1 MIFIL
6 NRHCPLY
13 GLQSKKQLAEIL
25 HITDKKLLKGKTQ
38 DEINIYIATDP
49 KERLI
54 EAPSWSI
61 KKAQEIIKNLLM
73 KCDIPYYV
81 FSGVKGKSY
90 YDNAAIHKECKYM
103 YKTDISA
110 FFPNISRDLVHNFF
124 RFDLNTSPDVAKILT
139 DLCTVDISVPLETDE
154 AVNSFVKKKN
164 IRKHNHLC
172 TGSPASPVLSYLVNR
187 KMFDEMY
194 KIAKSNNL
202 FFSIYMDD
210 VFFSSQKWIPLKIR
224 EQILKV
230 LTKNGYNISARKV
243 VYYSEKDYKKVTG
256 VIVSPD
262 NKLKIPNKLKRKIV
276 TGFAKGKLTIK
287 EESLK
292 GMLVAANTIEKN
304 AFNGI
309 NRYIKEHQATE

>member
-38 DEINIYIATDP
+38 DEINIYIATEP

-54 EAPSWSI
+54 EAPSWPI
-61 KKAQEIIKNLLM
+61 KKAQEIIKNYLM

-90 YDNAAIHKECKYM
+90 YDNAAIHKECKFM

-110 FFPNISRDLVHNFF
+110 FFPNISRELVYNFF
-124 RFDLNTSPDVAKILT
+124 RFDLGTSSDVAKILT
-139 DLCTVDISVPLETDE
+139 DICTVDISSALETDE
-154 AVNSFVKKKN
+154 SVRSFVKKKK
-164 IRKHNHLC
+164 IRMTNHLC

-194 KIAKSNNL
+194 QIAQNNNL

-210 VFFSSQKWIPLKIR
+210 VFFSSKKWIALSIR
-224 EQILKV
+224 EQILKT
-230 LTKNGYNISARKV
+230 LTKNGYNIASRKV
-243 VYYSEKDYKKVTG
+243 VYYSDRDNKKVTG
-256 VIVSPD
+256 VIVSP
-262 NKLKIPNKLKRKIV
+262 NNQPKIPNKLKRKIV
-276 TGFAKGKLTIK
+276 KGFAKGKLTIK

-292 GMLVAANTIEKN
+292 GMLLAAKTIEKN
-304 AFNGI
+304 SFNGI
-309 NRYIKEHQATE
+309 NTFINNRK

>member
-38 DEINIYIATDP
+38 DEINIYIATEP

-54 EAPSWSI
+54 EAPSWQI
-61 KKAQEIIKNLLM
+61 KKAQDTIKNLLM
-73 KCDIPYYV
+73 KCDIPFYV

-90 YDNAAIHKECKYM
+90 YGNAAIHRECKYM

-110 FFPNISRDLVHNFF
+110 FFPNISRDLVYNFF
-124 RFDLNTSPDVAKILT
+124 RFDLSTSSDVAKILT
-139 DLCTVDISVPLETDE
+139 DICTVDISSALETDE
-154 AVNSFVKKKN
+154 VVRSFVAKKK
-164 IRKHNHLC
+164 IRKYNHLC

-194 KIAKSNNL
+194 QIAQNNNL
-202 FFSIYMDD
+202 FFSIYIDD
-210 VFFSSQKWIPLKIR
+210 VFFSSKKWIALPIR

-230 LTKNGYNISARKV
+230 LTKNGYNIASRKV
-243 VYYSEKDYKKVTG
+243 VYYSEKDNKKVTG
-256 VIVSPD
+256 VIVSP
-262 NKLKIPNKLKRKIV
+262 NNQLKIPNKLKRKIV
-276 TGFAKGKLTIK
+276 KGFSKGNFTIK
-287 EESLK
+287 EESLR
-292 GMLVAANTIEKN
+292 GMLLAAKTIEKN
-304 AFNGI
+304 SFSGI
-309 NRYIKEHQATE
+309 NTYINSKK

>member
-1 MIFIL
+1 M
-6 NRHCPLY
+6 NRHCSLY

-54 EAPSWSI
+54 EAPSYSI
-61 KKAQEIIKNLLM
+61 KKAQERIKNLLM

-81 FSGVKGKSY
+81 FSGIKGKSY
-90 YDNAAIHKECKYM
+90 YDNAAIHKESKYM

-110 FFPNISRDLVHNFF
+110 FFPNISRDLVYNFF
-124 RFDLNTSPDVAKILT
+124 RFDLNTSSDVAKILT
-139 DLCTVDISVPLETDE
+139 DICTVDISSALKTDE
-154 AVNSFVKKKN
+154 VVSSFVKKKK

-172 TGSPASPVLSYLVNR
+172 TGSPTSPVLSYLVNR

-194 KIAKSNNL
+194 EIAQNNNL

-210 VFFSSQKWIPLKIR
+210 VFFSSKKWIALPIR

-230 LTKNGYNISARKV
+230 LTKNGYNIAARKV
-243 VYYSEKDYKKVTG
+243 VYYSEKDNKKVTG

-262 NKLKIPNKLKRKIV
+262 NHLKVPNKLKRKIV
-276 TGFAKGKLTIK
+276 EGFAKGKLTVK

-292 GMLVAANTIEKN
+292 GMLVAAKTIDKN
-304 AFNGI
+304 SFNGI
-309 NRYIKEHQATE
+309 NSYMNQRK

>member
-38 DEINIYIATDP
+38 DEINIYIATEP

-54 EAPSWSI
+54 EAPSWQI
-61 KKAQEIIKNLLM
+61 KNAQDTIKNLLM
-73 KCDIPYYV
+73 KCDIPFYV

-90 YDNAAIHKECKYM
+90 YGNAAIHRECKYM

-110 FFPNISRDLVHNFF
+110 FFPNISRDLVYNFF
-124 RFDLNTSPDVAKILT
+124 RFDLSTSSDVAKILT
-139 DLCTVDISVPLETDE
+139 DICTVDISSTLETD
-154 AVNSFVKKKN
+154 AVVRSFVAKKK
-164 IRKHNHLC
+164 IRKYNHLC

-194 KIAKSNNL
+194 QIAQNNNL

-210 VFFSSQKWIPLKIR
+210 VFFSSKKWIALPIR

-230 LTKNGYNISARKV
+230 LTKNGYNIASRKV
-243 VYYSEKDYKKVTG
+243 VYYSEKDNKKVTG
-256 VIVSPD
+256 VIVSP
-262 NKLKIPNKLKRKIV
+262 NNQLKIPNKLKRKIV
-276 TGFAKGKLTIK
+276 KGFSKGNFTIK
-287 EESLK
+287 EESLR
-292 GMLVAANTIEKN
+292 GMLLAAKTIEKN
-304 AFNGI
+304 SFSGI
-309 NRYIKEHQATE
+309 NTCINSKK